1 MSQSTESTTE
11 SNPFTKPGFI
21 IATAL
26 VVALIAA
33 TIIIFLLPKGQGN
46 AQPAPAPAETS
57 GSATAS
63 PSASAAAA
71 AAAGKSVCGLPATAE
86 TALGSAPES
95 KWELVGRMAT
105 PTNPE
110 TFGPGVT
117 DESGFRSCFA
127 HSPTG
132 ALYAAV
138 NIVALGSSTQDEVKL
153 AERLL
158 VPGAGRDAAIKEAQ
172 TRNSSTGASESAQIR
187 GFILKSYTPA
197 EADVDLAIQLQ
208 SGALAHSVLSLRW
221 IDGDWKVKPSD
232 DGQIFIGTA
241 QLSDLSGYIAW
252 SGV

>member
-21 IATAL
+21 IAASL

-33 TIIIFLLPKGQGN
+33 TIVIFLLPKGQGN
-46 AQPAPAPAETS
+46 AQPAPAPAEAS
-57 GSATAS
+57 GSATVS
-63 PSASAAAA
+63 SSASAGAE
-71 AAAGKSVCGLPATAE
+71 KSICGLPATSE
-86 TALGSAPES
+86 SALGSAPNS
-95 KWELVGRMAT
+95 RWELVGRMAT
-105 PTNPE
+105 PTDPE

-138 NIVALGSSTQDEVKL
+138 NIVALGSSTQDEVKV
-153 AERLL
+153 AESLL
-158 VPGAGRDAAIKEAQ
+158 VPGTGRDAAIKEAQ
-172 TRNSSTGASESAQIR
+172 TRKSSTGTSETAQIR
-187 GFILKSYTPA
+187 GFILRSYSPA

-208 SGALAHSVLSLRW
+208 NGALAHSVISLRW
-221 IDGDWKVKPSD
+221 MEGDWKVKPSD
-232 DGQIFIGTA
+232 DGQVFTGTA
-241 QLSDLSGYIAW
+241 QLSDLGGFIAW